1 MHAYENWRMNKR
13 PELFLLLYGIS
24 GFILFAS
31 VVACNQ
37 TTALVKPP
45 ISVQPPDGGRDTIK
59 LGDSLVLHPLIENNA
74 NGYYNW
80 TLNGV
85 SVSADSVYTFVPA
98 QMGDDQISVKVSNA
112 GGETSVSYQVH
123 VWGRYENGYFIV
135 NEGIAGQGAGT
146 LAFYRYDTQKLEDS
160 VFNKENPGRDLGPLS
175 SSLAFGTIY
184 NNQVFL
190 LSKTGGPLVLAD
202 PYSLKET
209 GRIPADPANDFR
221 FFLGLDNNHGL
232 VSTADGILPLNLQ
245 SLALGPKITGVDG
258 ETGDMAKSGNY
269 IFVLSRAQGVIVLD
283 GSSMAVVDT
292 IAGIDAAFAL
302 SRDGAI
308 WAAGDSL
315 LVRIDPATLD
325 TQNIALPFPV
335 NSSWP
340 GWHPGSILGSTGD
353 NAIYIADST
362 ATNGAADIYKYVIG
376 DTNSVKTA
384 FISLSSGKQISGMGL
399 AYNPKTVQLMLTT
412 SQNGSS
418 VNVNANGIFS
428 YGLSNASPQGQVLYS
443 GSEFPEMLFFH

>member
-1 MHAYENWRMNKR
+1 MHAYENWRMSKR
-13 PELFLLLYGIS
+13 PELFALLAGAF
-24 GFILFAS
+24 GFVLFAALVS
-31 VVACNQ
+31 CNQ
-37 TTALVKPP
+37 TATLVKPP
-45 ISVQPPDGGRDTIK
+45 ISIQPPDGGRDTIK

-98 QMGDDQISVKVSNA
+98 QMGDYQISVKASNA

-123 VWGRYENGYFIV
+123 VWGRYENGYFV
-135 NEGIAGQGAGT
+135 VSEGIAGQGAGT

-175 SSLAFGTIY
+175 SSLAFGTIF
-184 NNQVFL
+184 NNQIYL

-202 PYSLKET
+202 PNSLKET

-232 VSTADGILPLNLQ
+232 VSTADGILTLNLQ
-245 SLALGPKITGVDG
+245 SLALGLKIAGVDG
-258 ETGDMAKSGNY
+258 ETGDLVKSGNY
-269 IFVLSRAQGVIVLD
+269 IFALSRAEGVIVLD

-292 IAGIDAAFAL
+292 IAGMDAAFAIT
-302 SRDGAI
+302 RDGAV

-325 TQNIALPFPV
+325 TQNIVLPFPV

-340 GWHPGSILGSTGD
+340 AWHPGSILGSTGE

-362 ATNGAADIYKYVIG
+362 ASGGAMNVYKYVIG
-376 DTNSVKTA
+376 DTNSVKTP
-384 FISLSSGKQISGMGL
+384 FISLNAGKQISGMGL
-399 AYNPKTVQLMLTT
+399 AFNPKTALLMLMT

-418 VNVNANGIFS
+418 ANVNANGIFS
-428 YGLSNASPQGQVLYS
+428 YGLSNASQQGQVLYS
-443 GSEFPEMLFFH
+443 GSDFPEMLFFH